1 MIAHFFDSSFNLQW
15 SWKQFLNDELA
26 CSGTDSV
33 NLALAAHML
42 KQNANYYFFSNVKG
56 SSSEYS
62 NHYFAENLSD
72 AIKQAVEKGCK
83 IILFNDKKNEA
94 TIKGLVDAN
103 QINLGCIVWV
113 QNDPSPYLADFDC
126 IKRIICV
133 TAKYANNFRHKAYFK
148 KIEVIHNFIETSSYL
163 PANSK
168 LPYSVAFLGSITL
181 DKGFHH
187 LIKIWPSIKEKYKE
201 AVLHVYGSA
210 KLYNNNYH
218 LGPLGIA
225 FQDYEEKYL
234 IPYIG
239 NSVEEA
245 KEKYGISFLG
255 LTTPQLIKKSLG
267 KYLIGVVNP
276 NCKDSFETFCI
287 SAIEFQAAGTAVI
300 GANRMGL
307 KETIQQKHTGLL
319 INKEQELQGAI
330 EALFSHPEQAQKLGV
345 QGINFVKHQFSMGKV
360 LRDWETL
367 FTAVLNGNK
376 TQTPHFE
383 FFNASVKDYFK
394 YIIGIIKYKNF

>member
-1 MIAHFFDSSFNLQW
+1 MIAHFFDSSFNLGW
-15 SWKQFLNDELA
+15 TWEQFLNDELA

-42 KQNANYYFFSNVKG
+42 KTNPNYYFFSNVKVNNAG
-56 SSSEYS
+56 YS
-62 NHYFAENLSD
+62 NHFFAANLTE
-72 AIKQAVEKGCK
+72 AIHQSVEMGCK
-83 IILFNDKKNEA
+83 IILFNDKKNDA
-94 TIKGLVDAN
+94 TIAGLLAAN
-103 QINLGCIVWV
+103 QLNLGCIVWV

-126 IKRIICV
+126 IKRIVCV

-163 PANSK
+163 TADVK

-187 LIKIWPSIKEKYKE
+187 LIRIWPTIKEKYKE

-210 KLYNNNYH
+210 KLYNNNYQ

-225 FQDYEEKYL
+225 FQEYEEKYL

-239 NSVEEA
+239 NNVEEA
-245 KEKYGISFLG
+245 KEKFGISFLG
-255 LTTPQLIKKSLG
+255 LSAPQLIKKSIG

-307 KETIQQKHTGLL
+307 KETIQQKRTGIL
-319 INKEQELQGAI
+319 INKEYELLGAI
-330 EALFSHPEQAQKLGV
+330 EALFTCPEQAQKLGV
-345 QGINFVKHQFSMGKV
+345 QGKDFVKHQFSVGKV
-360 LRDWETL
+360 LLDWEAL
-367 FTAVLNGNK
+367 FNAVLSGNK
-376 TQTPHFE
+376 TKTPRFD
-383 FFNASVKDYFK
+383 FFNAGFKDYFK
-394 YIIGIIKYKNF
+394 FILGILKFGNF